1 MTANAFEAYKT
12 VGTGTADPVTLTTML
27 YDGAIKAMKKAR
39 IHFESGNRE
48 RFLDESGRAHLIVG
62 ELLATLDR
70 DAGGE
75 IAGQLAGVYAYC
87 LRCLVACTTGDMT
100 QLEEAEK
107 HITRIVTAWK
117 TATGTLKATAAMPRQ
132 AVA

>member
-1 MTANAFEAYKT
+1 MTRNAFEAYKT

-62 ELLATLDR
+62 ELLATLNR

-75 IAGQLAGVYAYC
+75 LATELAAIYGYC
-87 LRCLVACTTGDMT
+87 LRCLVGCTTGDMA

-107 HITRIVTAWK
+107 HITRIANAWK
-117 TATGTLKATAAMPRQ
+117 AATGNLKALPGVPQQ